1 MTDGSWRLL
10 STHPPEKPPKV
21 TSEPSIQPHPYAHVR
36 LLILCLIFEQR
47 ERALCPLSTQPNE
60 ERLHLYVSLYLRLCM
75 WLSVSVSACAQVWRL
90 RGHGK
95 QMESERICTHVATL
109 SSVKRWNRVCSAKG
123 KVSFGKRV
131 CTLTSESSFNLLMF
145 IYNLGFNISVLLNN
159 LWGTDFEYELSIS
172 AKFLLLRTFGVCAI
186 SPCSVNHTESAI
198 RPFLDYNIRAARGQ
212 CPYFISRK
220 FNITANRPLSCKV
233 HPNEC
238 QRTAC
243 NVLILNWVLGSVPSL
258 LSFTSIST
266 SYAEHA
272 LIT

>member
-21 TSEPSIQPHPYAHVR
+21 TREPSIHPHPYAHVR

-47 ERALCPLSTQPNE
+47 GRALCPLSTKPNE

-131 CTLTSESSFNLLMF
+131 CTRKVLLIYICLYIIWVLISVFYETTYEAPISNTNFQSVLSSSFFEHLVC
-145 IYNLGFNISVLLNN
+145 VL
-159 LWGTDFEYELSIS
+159 Y
-172 AKFLLLRTFGVCAI
+172 
-186 SPCSVNHTESAI
+186 P
-198 RPFLDYNIRAARGQ
+198 P
-212 CPYFISRK
+212 
-220 FNITANRPLSCKV
+220 
-233 HPNEC
+233 
-238 QRTAC
+238 
-243 NVLILNWVLGSVPSL
+243 VL
-258 LSFTSIST
+258 
-266 SYAEHA
+266 
-272 LIT
+272 